1 MYESVFIINYL
12 SFSINKLYFNKKFIS
27 MAINLIEI
35 DSAMSMIKEDVIR
48 ELSEAVS
55 KQNND
60 SYSKDLSSNTISS
73 SENLMG

>member
-1 MYESVFIINYL
+1 MYKSVFIINYL
-12 SFSINKLYFNKKFIS
+12 SFSINKLYFVKNFTFMS
-27 MAINLIEI
+27 SNLIEI
-35 DSAMSMIKEDVIR
+35 DSAMNMIKEDVIR